1 MEEAKRKLTKMRNE
15 SIGINKVAD
24 YNRHSVLVAE
34 AGNCSEDHGKRIRE
48 MIFSSYPYIKMEE
61 DYGQRI

>member
-1 MEEAKRKLTKMRNE
+1 MRNE